1 MQQINLIAGKFCK
14 MLPKDATRVPCSLLL
29 KASPRSLS
37 PDVGKHSKHVCP
49 ILRFPGYHAVSRRSQ
64 STWSSRIQQRPQ
76 TALRAVRADR
86 VSRRAQQCASQL
98 LTSSEQQLLGDYS
111 TPVTEH
117 TGEHAQSLPL
127 SLFLPLSVTSSSLSI
142 HTILLIFSMATFI
155 KQEQKRSEAS
165 HSQDVKTN
173 DQEDKTDC
181 NELQMC
187 QSKPNCGLI
196 LISSKV

>member
-1 MQQINLIAGKFCK
+1 

-29 KASPRSLS
+29 KASPRSLN
-37 PDVGKHSKHVCP
+37 PDVGKHSKHVCL
-49 ILRFPGYHAVSRRSQ
+49 ILRFPGYQAVCRRSQ
-64 STWSSRIQQRPQ
+64 SAWSSRIQQRPQ

-86 VSRRAQQCASQL
+86 LSRRAQQCAGQL

-127 SLFLPLSVTSSSLSI
+127 SPSLC
-142 HTILLIFSMATFI
+142 HKLKLIYSHNPAHFQHGHLHKARA
-155 KQEQKRSEAS
+155 KAS
-165 HSQDVKTN
+165 HRQDAKTN
-173 DQEDKTDC
+173 VQEDKTDC

-187 QSKPNCGLI
+187 QSKLNCGLI
-196 LISSKV
+196 FISSKV